1 MRLYF
6 NLKNAWK
13 IFILVFILSSCS
25 DFGGIVE
32 IAVKDVVN
40 NPLDS
45 KEIIQSVDNTNMATS
60 YKEKITENN
69 TNIQTL
75 SKAVANPRYKIGN
88 PYEIKNIWY
97 YPKRDLTYEETGIA
111 SWYGK
116 EFHGKLTANGE
127 IFNKDII
134 SAAHKTLPMP
144 SMVRVTNLDNGNV
157 LNVRINDRGPYIHGR
172 IIDLSEKAA
181 DLLGFKD
188 VGIARVKV
196 KILVEKSLWLE
207 RSAKEGKFPGSE
219 VTTNA
224 SIKLPSI
231 NSASRPK
238 VSIINTVEDSNSG
251 KLTKKNEIKT
261 SFTEILASSRQG
273 NLRKVE
279 PQETKVWVQVG
290 AFASSLNANKVV
302 SKISHIYD
310 TNTTTIEVKGRIL
323 HRVRLGPTQEIEK
336 ADEILTKVFQ
346 LGYSGSKIIVE

>member
-1 MRLYF
+1 MKLYL

-32 IAVKDVVN
+32 IAVKDSVN
-40 NPLDS
+40 SSLDS
-45 KEIIQSVDNTNMATS
+45 KEIIQSVDNTNMSTS
-60 YKEKITENN
+60 HKEKITQNN

-75 SKAVANPRYKIGN
+75 PKVVASPRYKIGD

-116 EFHGKLTANGE
+116 KFHGKLTANGE

-219 VTTNA
+219 ATTNE
-224 SIKLPSI
+224 SIKFPNI

-238 VSIINTVEDSNSG
+238 VSIISTVTDSNSS
-251 KLTKKNEIKT
+251 KLTKEIKT

-279 PQETKVWVQVG
+279 PQETKIWVQVG
-290 AFASSLNANKVV
+290 AFASTLNANKVV

-310 TNTTTIEVKGRIL
+310 TNITTIELNSRIL

-346 LGYSGSKIIVE
+346 LGYNGSKIIVE

>member
-1 MRLYF
+1 MKLYF
-6 NLKNAWK
+6 NLKYAWK
-13 IFILVFILSSCS
+13 IFILVFIISSCS

-40 NPLDS
+40 SPLDS
-45 KEIIQSVDNTNMATS
+45 KAIIQSVDNTNMATS
-60 YKEKITENN
+60 YKEKINENN
-69 TNIQTL
+69 TNIQIL
-75 SKAVANPRYKIGN
+75 PKVVANPRYKIGN

-97 YPKRDLTYEETGIA
+97 YPKRDITYEETGIA

-188 VGIARVKV
+188 IGIARVKV

-219 VTTNA
+219 AATNK
-224 SIKLPSI
+224 SIKFPNI

-238 VSIINTVEDSNSG
+238 VSIINTVTESNSS
-251 KLTKKNEIKT
+251 KLTKKSEIKT

-279 PQETKVWVQVG
+279 PQETKIWVQVG
-290 AFASSLNANKVV
+290 AFASTLNANKVV

-310 TNTTTIEVKGRIL
+310 TNITTIELKGRIL

-346 LGYSGSKIIVE
+346 LGYNGSKIIVE

>member
-1 MRLYF
+1 MKLYF

-40 NPLDS
+40 SPLDS
-45 KEIIQSVDNTNMATS
+45 KEIIQS
-60 YKEKITENN
+60 IENN
-69 TNIQTL
+69 NIASSNKKKIDKIN
-75 SKAVANPRYKIGN
+75 SKIKNIPQVIAQPKYKIGN
-88 PYEIKNIWY
+88 PYEIKGIWY

-111 SWYGK
+111 SWYGDK
-116 EFHGKLTANGE
+116 FHGKLTANGE

-172 IIDLSEKAA
+172 IIDLSEKSA

-188 VGIARVKV
+188 VGTARVRV

-219 VTTNA
+219 IA
-224 SIKLPSI
+224 SYKSLEFPSI
-231 NSASRPK
+231 NSVSRPK
-238 VSIINTVEDSNSG
+238 VAI
-251 KLTKKNEIKT
+251 IKT
-261 SFTEILASSRQG
+261 VTDDKEILVKNNQNKTNFTEILASSRQG
-273 NLRKVE
+273 NLRKVT
-279 PQETKVWVQVG
+279 PQETKVWVQIG
-290 AFASSLNANKVV
+290 AFASTLNANKVV
-302 SKISHIYD
+302 SKVSHIYD
-310 TNTTTIEVKGRIL
+310 ANITTIEHKGRIL

-336 ADEILTKVFQ
+336 ADEILMKVFE
-346 LGYSGSKIIVE
+346 LGYNGSKIIVE

>member
-1 MRLYF
+1 MKLYL
-6 NLKNAWK
+6 NLKNIWK

-25 DFGGIVE
+25 NIGGIVE

-40 NPLDS
+40 SPLDT
-45 KEIIQSVDNTNMATS
+45 KEIIQSIENNNIAS
-60 YKEKITENN
+60 LKKEKIDKINSKIQ
-69 TNIQTL
+69 NIPL
-75 SKAVANPRYKIGN
+75 VVAQPKYKIGN
-88 PYEIKNIWY
+88 PYEIKDIWY

-111 SWYGK
+111 SWYGEK
-116 EFHGKLTANGE
+116 FHGKLTANGE

-188 VGIARVKV
+188 VGIARVRV

-219 VTTNA
+219 IA
-224 SIKLPSI
+224 SYKSLEFPSI

-238 VSIINTVEDSNSG
+238 VAI
-251 KLTKKNEIKT
+251 IKT
-261 SFTEILASSRQG
+261 VTDDKEIIVKNNQNKTNFTEILASSRQG
-273 NLRKVE
+273 NLRKVT
-279 PQETKVWVQVG
+279 PQETKVWVQIG
-290 AFASSLNANKVV
+290 AFASTLNANKVA

-310 TNTTTIEVKGRIL
+310 SNITTIEHKGRIL

-336 ADEILTKVFQ
+336 ADEILMKVFE
-346 LGYSGSKIIVE
+346 LGYNGSKIIVE

>member
-1 MRLYF
+1 MKLYL

-25 DFGGIVE
+25 NIGGIVE

-40 NPLDS
+40 SPLDS
-45 KEIIQSVDNTNMATS
+45 KEIIQS
-60 YKEKITENN
+60 IENN
-69 TNIQTL
+69 NIASL
-75 SKAVANPRYKIGN
+75 NKKKIDKINSKIKNIPEVIAQPKYKIGN
-88 PYEIKNIWY
+88 PYEIKGIWY

-111 SWYGK
+111 SWYGEK
-116 EFHGKLTANGE
+116 FHGKLTANGE

-188 VGIARVKV
+188 VGTARVKV

-219 VTTNA
+219 IA
-224 SIKLPSI
+224 SYKSLEFPSI
-231 NSASRPK
+231 NSVSRPK
-238 VSIINTVEDSNSG
+238 VAI
-251 KLTKKNEIKT
+251 IKT
-261 SFTEILASSRQG
+261 VTDDKEILVKNNQNKTNFTEILASSRQG
-273 NLRKVE
+273 NLRKVT
-279 PQETKVWVQVG
+279 PQETKVWVQIG
-290 AFASSLNANKVV
+290 AFASTLNANKVV
-302 SKISHIYD
+302 SKVSHIYD
-310 TNTTTIEVKGRIL
+310 ANITTIEHKGRIL

-336 ADEILTKVFQ
+336 ADEILMKVFE
-346 LGYSGSKIIVE
+346 LGYNGSKIIVE